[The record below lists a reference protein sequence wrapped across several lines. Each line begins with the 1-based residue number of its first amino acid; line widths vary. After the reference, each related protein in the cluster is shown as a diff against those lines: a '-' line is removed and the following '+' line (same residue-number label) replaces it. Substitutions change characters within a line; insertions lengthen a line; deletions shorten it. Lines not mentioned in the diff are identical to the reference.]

1 MYLGGKN
8 GDWCLIGTLTG
19 DRKSEAAPV
28 TAGTASKQKTD
39 TEDLN
44 YVYVYYTQPNAFEQ
58 PAG

>member
-1 MYLGGKN
+1 MVKPAFGI
-8 GDWCLIGTLTG
+8 LIGTLAG

-28 TAGTASKQKTD
+28 RAGTASKQKTD